1 MREHLESLYLNMD
14 EIRTNIT
21 SKLSIAEKLNL
32 ELLQPIISDFDP
44 IHRVQLSPERK
55 RKRISH
61 AEIQMND
68 LIREIESLIG
78 QLKEAVEKYKEM
90 RREAPGIFIMV
101 RSTINFENLI
111 NIEAPNRNDMKTL

>member
-1 MREHLESLYLNMD
+1 MD

-78 QLKEAVEKYKEM
+78 QLKEAVEKYEEAVEKYKEM